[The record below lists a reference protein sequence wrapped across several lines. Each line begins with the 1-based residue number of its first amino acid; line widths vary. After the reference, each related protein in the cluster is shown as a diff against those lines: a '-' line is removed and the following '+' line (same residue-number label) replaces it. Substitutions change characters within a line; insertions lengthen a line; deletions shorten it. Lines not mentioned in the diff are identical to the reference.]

1 MQCRIRITYSLVA
14 SSVQVNPRLQQQW
27 KILPS
32 RSSEAD
38 QHRKCCSPALA
49 NPKKHSHKCSH
60 ELACSA
66 KAFVAPALLL
76 LLLQSPAL
84 FWNDAML
91 QQDHLLPNLTLQT
104 QRRIPHGKRL
114 EEKEKAKAWQSY
126 ADANCSNWL
135 APPRLR
141 SWQLCS
147 QQQLCMEMC
156 WNLTLAGITTV
167 CRKLFFATSGL

>member
-1 MQCRIRITYSLVA
+1 MPAAPQT
-14 SSVQVNPRLQQQW
+14 
-27 KILPS
+27 
-32 RSSEAD
+32 
-38 QHRKCCSPALA
+38 PALYW
-49 NPKKHSHKCSH
+49 N
-60 ELACSA
+60 ELEPRAIKYRSWSRI
-66 KAFVAPALLL
+66 
-76 LLLQSPAL
+76 Q
-84 FWNDAML
+84 
-91 QQDHLLPNLTLQT
+91 NLSLQT
-104 QRRIPHGKRL
+104 HRRIPHGKRL

-135 APPRLR
+135 APPRLQ